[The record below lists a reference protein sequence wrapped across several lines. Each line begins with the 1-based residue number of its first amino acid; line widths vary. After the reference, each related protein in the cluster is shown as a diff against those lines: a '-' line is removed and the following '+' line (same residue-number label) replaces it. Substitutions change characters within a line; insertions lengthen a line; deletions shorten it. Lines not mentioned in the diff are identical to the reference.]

1 MQLRYDTGTLSA
13 SQSIELETH
22 ETLPG
27 NTAPIIFSIPRELA
41 RQQADIDRL
50 ISAMATAIDE
60 GRNAEH
66 VADAYQMSDACRQS
80 VKAVA
85 TTKPEVEDDNADY
98 SHRTG
103 VPQVCRIGGRAT
115 RAEYWWWLLF
125 TFIGSIVFIVIDS
138 LIGFPRVWEYGLL
151 ETLFWLATLLPSITV
166 VTRRLHDI
174 GKTGWW
180 QVPWYGILFVAWLAT
195 GMFIVALVITYG
207 VTNASGEWSFDD
219 ADIQWESAIEVFAF
233 LLAAIMLIAALAITL
248 AVIVW
253 AIIWMARQGESGQN
267 RFGPDPRA

>member
-1 MQLRYDTGTLSA
+1 MTTP
-13 SQSIELETH
+13 I
-22 ETLPG
+22 
-27 NTAPIIFSIPRELA
+27 TAVVQGFRK
-41 RQQADIDRL
+41 
-50 ISAMATAIDE
+50 
-60 GRNAEH
+60 
-66 VADAYQMSDACRQS
+66 Y
-80 VKAVA
+80 AVF
-85 TTKPEVEDDNADY
+85 
-98 SHRTG
+98 
-103 VPQVCRIGGRAT
+103 GGRAT

-219 ADIQWESAIEVFAF
+219 ADIQWESAGSLCLPAGCNHAYSGVGHNAGGHC
-233 LLAAIMLIAALAITL
+233 LGDNLDGAA
-248 AVIVW
+248 
-253 AIIWMARQGESGQN
+253 G
-267 RFGPDPRA
+267 

>member
-1 MQLRYDTGTLSA
+1 MTTP
-13 SQSIELETH
+13 I
-22 ETLPG
+22 
-27 NTAPIIFSIPRELA
+27 TAVVQGFRK
-41 RQQADIDRL
+41 
-50 ISAMATAIDE
+50 
-60 GRNAEH
+60 
-66 VADAYQMSDACRQS
+66 Y
-80 VKAVA
+80 AVF
-85 TTKPEVEDDNADY
+85 
-98 SHRTG
+98 
-103 VPQVCRIGGRAT
+103 GGRAT